1 MSVPLSLTQPVERAP
16 EFKYPIHR
24 ANWAILPCSDA
35 LEAF

>member
-24 ANWAILPCSDA
+24 ANWAILPCSDV